1 MDNNN
6 GNSVIEP
13 EKATSPGKLWSFV
26 AILLIA
32 SFGLGFAFGQNRLKI
47 AEGKIE
53 INKGPARSA
62 DYSIL
67 WDTLD
72 LLNSKF
78 VDRPLDQKKLMY
90 GAVSGM
96 VAAAGDPYTVFF
108 TPEEAKQFSEELQG
122 AFDGI
127 GAEVGSKDNQI
138 VVIAPLE
145 DTPAQKAGLLPG
157 DAILS
162 INGEGTAGLSV
173 DQAVTKIRGKA
184 GTEVTLQILH
194 KDKKDPVEVKITR
207 ARIEIKSVKLET
219 KTAADKKIGI
229 IKVSR
234 FGDDTK
240 GLFDHAV
247 DVVLSG
253 NYQGVIID
261 LRNNPGG
268 YLDTSVDLA
277 SNWVEN
283 GNPVVRE
290 VSHNDS
296 VKEYKARGLARL
308 KGVKTIVLVNG
319 GSASASEILAGALQD
334 YGAATLVGEKTF
346 GKGSV
351 QELSDLKDN
360 SEVKIT
366 VAKWETPK
374 GRSINKNGL
383 TPDIKVDRTA
393 DDLAADR
400 DPQMDRA
407 LELMK

>member
-1 MDNNN
+1 MENASNDNLPNK
-6 GNSVIEP
+6 P
-13 EKATSPGKLWSFV
+13 QTPGRIWAFV
-26 AILLIA
+26 AVLLVA

-72 LLNSKF
+72 LLNSKY
-78 VDRPLDQKKLMY
+78 VDRPLDQKKLLY

-122 AFDGI
+122 TFDGI
-127 GAEVGSKDNQI
+127 GAEVGSKDNQLVI
-138 VVIAPLE
+138 IAPLE
-145 DTPAQKAGLLPG
+145 DTPAQRAGLLPG
-157 DAILS
+157 DAILM
-162 INGEGTAGLSV
+162 INGESTAGLSV
-173 DQAVTKIRGKA
+173 DQAVTKIRGRA
-184 GTEVTLQILH
+184 GTEVTLNILH
-194 KDKKDPVEVKITR
+194 KNNKEPQDIKITR
-207 ARIEIKSVKLET
+207 ARIEVKSVKLET
-219 KTAADKKIGI
+219 RDVGGRKIGV

-247 DVVLSG
+247 DVVLAG
-253 NYQGVIID
+253 NYQGVIVD

-268 YLDTSVDLA
+268 YLETSVDLA
-277 SNWVEN
+277 SAWVEN
-283 GNPVVRE
+283 GMTVVKE
-290 VSHNDS
+290 VNYANQT
-296 VKEYKARGLARL
+296 KEYKARGLARL
-308 KGVKTIVLVNG
+308 KGIKTVVLING

-334 YGAATLVGEKTF
+334 YKFATLVGEKTF

-351 QELSDLKDN
+351 QELTDLKDDSN
-360 SEVKIT
+360 VKIT
-366 VAKWETPK
+366 VAKWQTPN

-383 TPDIKVDRTA
+383 EPDFNVERTQ
-393 DDLAADR
+393 DDFEANR
-400 DPQMDRA
+400 DPQLDRA
-407 LELMK
+407 LELMR